1 MLRKGLVAKGLI
13 AIAGLV
19 LIAGTFDPQPADARG
34 GYRAGGGR
42 AVAVRG
48 PGGGRA
54 VAVRGGYRGGY
65 HGGYRGGYRGAYAY
79 RPGVA
84 VGAAALGAAAVG
96 SAAYYNQRNCYD
108 AYGNYICGGYRPY

>member
-1 MLRKGLVAKGLI
+1 MLRKGLIAKGLI

-34 GYRAGGGR
+34 GYRGGGR

-48 PGGGRA
+48 AGGGRA

-65 HGGYRGGYRGAYAY
+65 RGAYAYRGGY

-96 SAAYYNQRNCYD
+96 SAAYYNQNNCYD
-108 AYGNYICGGYRPY
+108 AYGNYICGGYRRY